1 MWDSIWI
8 NLRTARSGDNPAAIG
23 IVDGIIAWI
32 GPQADMPAVPEKLA
46 KTIHDGAN
54 LRITPGLIDC
64 HTHLVYGGN
73 RAREFEMRLQ
83 GASYEDIARAGGG
96 ILSTVNATRAATEDE
111 LVASARARL
120 NDLMAEGV
128 TGIEIKSGYGLDLP
142 TERKILNA
150 ATRLAQ
156 ESGLRVQR
164 TFLGAHAVPP
174 EYKNRADDYISH
186 ICNDMLPALHDEGLV
201 DAVDAFCETIGF
213 TLAQTER
220 VFRKAQELGLPVK
233 LHAEQLSNQ
242 HGSALAARYKALSA
256 DHLEYLDEDGIRA
269 MADSGTTAL
278 LLPGAYY
285 FLRETRRPPVD
296 LLRKHKVPIAIATD
310 HNPGTA
316 PVHSLLLMMNM
327 ACTLF
332 HLTPEES
339 LDGVTHHAAAALG
352 WDDCGKL
359 ERGARADFVLW
370 DIGELAELSYAI
382 GRNPCY
388 AVVRNGVY
396 VAAPQSSIA

>member
-32 GPQADMPAVPEKLA
+32 GPQADLPAVPEKLA
-46 KTIHDGAN
+46 RIIRDGAS
-54 LRITPGLIDC
+54 RWVTPGLIDC

-96 ILSTVNATRAATEDE
+96 ILSTVNATRASTEDE

-156 ESGLRVQR
+156 EGGLRVQR

-269 MADSGTTAL
+269 MADSGTIAL

-339 LDGVTHHAAAALG
+339 LDGVTRHAAAALG
-352 WDDCGKL
+352 WNDCGKL

-370 DIGELAELSYAI
+370 DIGALAELSYAI

-388 AVVRNGVY
+388 AIVRNGVY
-396 VAAPQSSIA
+396 VATPQSSMA

>member
-32 GPQADMPAVPEKLA
+32 GPQADLPAVPEKLA
-46 KTIHDGAN
+46 KTIRDGAS
-54 LRITPGLIDC
+54 RWVTPGLIDC

-120 NDLMAEGV
+120 NDLMAEGI

-213 TLAQTER
+213 TPAQTER

-269 MADSGTTAL
+269 MADSGTIAL

-296 LLRKHKVPIAIATD
+296 LLRKHKVSIAIATD

-339 LDGVTHHAAAALG
+339 LDGVTRHAAAALG

-370 DIGELAELSYAI
+370 DIGAPAELSYAI

-396 VAAPQSSIA
+396 VATPQSSMA

>member
-8 NLRTARSGDNPAAIG
+8 NLRLANNGDNPAAIG
-23 IVDGIIAWI
+23 IMEGRIAWI
-32 GPQADMPAVPEKLA
+32 GPQASLPAMPEKLA
-46 KTIHDGAN
+46 GIIHDGAN
-54 LRITPGLIDC
+54 RRVTPGLIDC
-64 HTHLVYGGN
+64 HTHLVYAGN

-120 NDLMAEGV
+120 DDLMAEGV

-142 TERKILNA
+142 TERKILRV

-156 ESGLRVQR
+156 ETGLRVQR

-174 EYKNRADDYISH
+174 EYKNRAGDYINH
-186 ICNDMLPALHDEGLV
+186 ICHDMLPALHDEGLV
-201 DAVDAFCETIGF
+201 DAVDVFCETIGF

-220 VFRKAQELGLPVK
+220 VFQKAQELGLPVK

-242 HGSALAARYKALSA
+242 HGSALAAHYKALSA

-269 MADSGTTAL
+269 MAESGTTAL
-278 LLPGAYY
+278 LLPGAFY
-285 FLRETRRPPVD
+285 FLRETRLPPVD

-310 HNPGTA
+310 HNPGTS
-316 PVHSLLLMMNM
+316 PVHSLLLIMNM

-332 HLTPEES
+332 RLTPEEA
-339 LDGVTHHAAAALG
+339 LAGVTHHAARALG
-352 WDDCGKL
+352 WHDCGKL
-359 ERGARADFVLW
+359 EQGARADFVLW
-370 DIGELAELSYAI
+370 DISELAELGYAV